1 MLPPLTKGLETDPSE
16 PVGPSPTTA
25 RAASLT
31 FVSLALVGVGA
42 GGCDAQDAAD
52 GVGGASRVRAHRGH
66 LRHGARGHCAEGED
80 GQGPAGGLAWGGRR
94 LRGGGRLGPSHRAKQ
109 RHSPNTSLV
118 GRAERVG
125 GVPRMPPP
133 EQQPHLEDKN
143 APPPKRTDSSE
154 RNSNPAYPRMQEAGG
169 WSRETGELEPTASQC

>member
-1 MLPPLTKGLETDPSE
+1 MLPLLTKGLKTDPSE

-94 LRGGGRLGPSHRAKQ
+94 LRGGGRLGPSHRAKTKALPQ
-109 RHSPNTSLV
+109 HQLGAPSGEGG
-118 GRAERVG
+118 GRAK
-125 GVPRMPPP
+125 
-133 EQQPHLEDKN
+133 D
-143 APPPKRTDSSE
+143 
-154 RNSNPAYPRMQEAGG
+154 
-169 WSRETGELEPTASQC
+169 ASP

>member
-1 MLPPLTKGLETDPSE
+1 MLTEDTCVTE
-16 PVGPSPTTA
+16 PVDTA
-25 RAASLT
+25 QRERTVKARQEAW
-31 FVSLALVGVGA
+31 
-42 GGCDAQDAAD
+42 
-52 GVGGASRVRAHRGH
+52 RG
-66 LRHGARGHCAEGED
+66 
-80 GQGPAGGLAWGGRR
+80 GGRR

-143 APPPKRTDSSE
+143 APPS
-154 RNSNPAYPRMQEAGG
+154 QEN
-169 WSRETGELEPTASQC
+169 